1 MFALEGAF
9 PQQIFRVFFSL
20 LFQITIPPLKNTVDV
35 QIKKRLSLM
44 YSITK
49 GYVKSQEDTKF
60 LIKQISSRESI
71 YQVRNKNQSFGG
83 KETH

>member
-1 MFALEGAF
+1 
-9 PQQIFRVFFSL
+9 
-20 LFQITIPPLKNTVDV
+20 
-35 QIKKRLSLM
+35 M

-83 KETH
+83 KKLTEGIHLRLYIYMTQQINCSK

>member
-1 MFALEGAF
+1 MN
-9 PQQIFRVFFSL
+9 I
-20 LFQITIPPLKNTVDV
+20 VDV

-71 YQVRNKNQSFGG
+71 NQVRDKHWSFG
-83 KETH
+83 ENIT

>member
-1 MFALEGAF
+1 MN
-9 PQQIFRVFFSL
+9 I
-20 LFQITIPPLKNTVDV
+20 VDV

-60 LIKQISSRESI
+60 LIKQISSRKSI
-71 YQVRNKNQSFGG
+71 NQVRDKHWSFG
-83 KETH
+83 ENIT

>member
-1 MFALEGAF
+1 MN
-9 PQQIFRVFFSL
+9 I
-20 LFQITIPPLKNTVDV
+20 VDV

-71 YQVRNKNQSFGG
+71 NQVRDKYWSFG
-83 KETH
+83 ENIT